1 MGHRASANLPKI
13 ACYSPLFTVGKAFCQ
28 YIHLGLCWKKK
39 KARSLEFC
47 LIYYLIL
54 LRTELEGLDINQ
66 VGKNS
71 DATGNGTLL
80 SVY

>member
-1 MGHRASANLPKI
+1 ML
-13 ACYSPLFTVGKAFCQ
+13 
-28 YIHLGLCWKKK
+28 KKK
-39 KARSLEFC
+39 KKKPDPKNFVLF
-47 LIYYLIL
+47 IYYLIL